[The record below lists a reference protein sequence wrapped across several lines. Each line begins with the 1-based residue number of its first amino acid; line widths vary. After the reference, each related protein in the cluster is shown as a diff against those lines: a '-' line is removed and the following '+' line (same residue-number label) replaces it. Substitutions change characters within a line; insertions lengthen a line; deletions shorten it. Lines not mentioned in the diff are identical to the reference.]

1 MPRQALE
8 EADLDRASVPG
19 AVDGNHLQVQV
30 LGLVAVLLLLGLA
43 LQQTGRLKELPLEQ
57 ISRRTSQ
64 VLLAVLSS
72 RVLTYM
78 TQLTLA
84 SILNRSLWHLLKLL
98 SPAIS
103 ILLPPIQMACR
114 WVMRTMDL

>member
-19 AVDGNHLQVQV
+19 AVDGNRLQVQV
-30 LGLVAVLLLLGLA
+30 LGLIVVLLLLGLA
-43 LQQTGRLKELPLEQ
+43 LQQMGRLKELPLEQ

-64 VLLAVLSS
+64 VLLAILGS
-72 RVLTYM
+72 RVLTHM

-84 SILNRSLWHLLKLL
+84 SILNRSLWQLLKLL
-98 SPAIS
+98 SPVIS
-103 ILLPPIQMACR
+103 IFLPPIRTACR
-114 WVMRTMDL
+114 WATRTMDL